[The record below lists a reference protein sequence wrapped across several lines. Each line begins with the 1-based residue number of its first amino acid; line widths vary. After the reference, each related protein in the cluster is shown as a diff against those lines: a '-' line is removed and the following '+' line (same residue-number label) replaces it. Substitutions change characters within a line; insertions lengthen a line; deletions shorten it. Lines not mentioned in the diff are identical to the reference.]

1 MLKKA
6 VGCLSPPCGRWAEC
20 KGGGTTSKQSDS
32 GIGDEVCLPN
42 STDLNG
48 DCAKIHIVF
57 SRSKLPKVSKMHL
70 GKFTVKAYLSY
81 AVAISIII
89 R

>member
-1 MLKKA
+1 MPKKA
-6 VGCLSPPCGRWAEC
+6 VDCLSPPCGRWAEC
-20 KGGGTTSKQSDS
+20 EGGSTNSKQSDS

-42 STDLNG
+42 STDLNS

-57 SRSKLPKVSKMHL
+57 SRGKLPKVSRINL
-70 GKFTVKAYLSY
+70 GQFTVKAYLCY
-81 AVAISIII
+81 AVGITIII